1 MYENRSY
8 RSFADFERELIR
20 PSMRAGW
27 SADELEE
34 SGIDDLDFDL
44 DPFEAALQAR
54 GNLRNFRI
62 RAAVGRRRKCW

>member
-1 MYENRSY
+1 MYGNRSF

-20 PSMRAGW
+20 PGKKAGW

-44 DPFEAALQAR
+44 DPFEAALQAAESSD
-54 GNLRNFRI
+54 L
-62 RAAVGRRRKCW
+62 

>member
-1 MYENRSY
+1 MYGNRSF

-34 SGIDDLDFDL
+34 SPVDDLDFDL
-44 DPFEAALQAR
+44 DPFEAALQA
-54 GNLRNFRI
+54 
-62 RAAVGRRRKCW
+62 AESEDA